1 MKTSTLV
8 MLAAAGLGLYWLT
21 RRGNGSHIMDP
32 DLWAVSLWGQ
42 SGLSEQST
50 WYLQHFL
57 SQGYEPEAASRAA
70 QVAEVADRIN
80 EQTGWN
86 SGGLRS
92 L

>member
-1 MKTSTLV
+1 MKTSTLLW
-8 MLAAAGLGLYWLT
+8 LAAAGVGVYLLT
-21 RRGNGSHIMDP
+21 RKGSGHTMDP
-32 DLWAVSLWGQ
+32 DLWAVSLWGRA
-42 SGLSEQST
+42 GLSEQSQ
-50 WYLQHFL
+50 WYLEQFL
-57 SQGYEPEAASRAA
+57 GMGYEPEAAQRAA